1 MLCKKSINNAIKL
14 SLLSQRAEIIP
25 KGKIDSLNADIH
37 NPMWKWIM
45 RLDRCRHVLAL
56 LFSKGYIS
64 SRQCISHH
72 QSHTLKFQITFKKY
86 TICNIHFIFFLKINP
101 PKSEQEYYSK
111 TKLSFREN
119 IKYKSYNNI
128 YICIVPMSVN
138 ASHQLYIIC
147 SVLGT
152 GNVEQHLKP
161 KSLDLQTPISVTPSR
176 RVEE

>member
-1 MLCKKSINNAIKL
+1 MLSILHKAPTPYWADTLHCLCLTFSSTLQSIKVIMLCKKSINNAIKL

-72 QSHTLKFQITFKKY
+72 QSHTLKFRITFKKY
-86 TICNIHFIFFLKINP
+86 TMCNIHFIFYFRDKP
-101 PKSEQEYYSK
+101 PKIWTGVLFKDKMIFQ
-111 TKLSFREN
+111 REHK
-119 IKYKSYNNI
+119 I
-128 YICIVPMSVN
+128 
-138 ASHQLYIIC
+138 
-147 SVLGT
+147 
-152 GNVEQHLKP
+152 
-161 KSLDLQTPISVTPSR
+161 
-176 RVEE
+176 